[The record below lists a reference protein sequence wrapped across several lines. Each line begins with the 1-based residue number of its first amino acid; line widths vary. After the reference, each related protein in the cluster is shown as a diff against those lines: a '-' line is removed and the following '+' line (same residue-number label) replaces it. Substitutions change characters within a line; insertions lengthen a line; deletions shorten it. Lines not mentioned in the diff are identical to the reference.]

1 MQGKEAGTPQDKKK
15 RSELITT
22 HPGLVD
28 QSGTTVTPRKD
39 FQALATA
46 IKNTAA
52 DTANP
57 SISMNAYTATNVPR
71 DCPAVTEGLWEAA
84 EALPPTPNAT
94 LCENM
99 VASSSC
105 VPTDATVAD
114 AEKIGSLFG
123 TVCGM
128 DAKACA
134 GITSDAAKGSYGDFV
149 MCNPV
154 QQLTHALNEYYANQ
168 KKASSACDFDGQAKV
183 VSPTEAAI
191 TPASGSTTGSS
202 SSSGSGSSSSSSSGG
217 SGSVSGTSASP
228 SSPSTSAN
236 NSTAPASSS
245 SSGSSSQQ
253 GGTAAGGGGG
263 SSASQNGT
271 DSASGAGGKS
281 SSQGGDTTT
290 AEKGGDSSSDS
301 SSAAPSS
308 AVSSSAAPAS
318 ATASSSAGD
327 DSSAGASDSSSSS
340 SSSDASSDSA
350 SSDAASNASSDTAS
364 DASSA
369 DASTATPASVV
380 SSESAS
386 QGSNSATVIQGSSD
400 AGRTSVVGN
409 TGLLLAAVAVI
420 ASTLL

>member
-1 MQGKEAGTPQDKKK
+1 MRE
-15 RSELITT
+15 RERELIT
-22 HPGLVD
+22 HQNLGLVD

-57 SISMNAYTATNVPR
+57 SISMNAYTASNVPR
-71 DCPAVTEGLWEAA
+71 ACPAVTKGLWEAA
-84 EALPPTPNAT
+84 EALPPTPNTT

-99 VASSSC
+99 VASSAC
-105 VPTDATVAD
+105 VPTEATAGN
-114 AEKIGSLFG
+114 AKALGSLFG

-128 DAKACA
+128 DQKACA
-134 GITSDAAKGSYGDFV
+134 GITSDAATGTYGDFV
-149 MCNPV
+149 MCSPV
-154 QQLTHALNEYYANQ
+154 QQLTHALNSYYANQ
-168 KKASSACDFDGQAKV
+168 KKASTACDFDGQAKV

-191 TPASGSTTGSS
+191 TPSSGSTSGS
-202 SSSGSGSSSSSSSGG
+202 SSSGSSSKSGSS

-236 NSTAPASSS
+236 STSSSSSS
-245 SSGSSSQQ
+245 SSGGSSQQ
-253 GGTAAGGGGG
+253 GGSAAAGGS

-271 DSASGAGGKS
+271 TTSASGSDGK
-281 SSQGGDTTT
+281 SQGGGST
-290 AEKGGDSSSDS
+290 AEKGGDTSS
-301 SSAAPSS
+301 SSASASASS

-318 ATASSSAGD
+318 ATASSGAT
-327 DSSAGASDSSSSS
+327 DSSAGASDASPN
-340 SSSDASSDSA
+340 ASSDSA
-350 SSDAASNASSDTAS
+350 SGSASDASSNTAS

-369 DASTATPASVV
+369 DASAATPASAL
-380 SSESAS
+380 SSTSESAS
-386 QGSNSATVIQGSSD
+386 QGSNSAAVIQGSSD

>member
-1 MQGKEAGTPQDKKK
+1 MQG
-15 RSELITT
+15 ELEKGGGRERERTN
-22 HPGLVD
+22 HPPNPGLVD

-57 SISMNAYTATNVPR
+57 SISMNSYTASNVPR
-71 DCPAVTEGLWEAA
+71 ACPAVTTGLWEAA

-105 VPTDATVAD
+105 VPTEATTGD

-134 GITSDAAKGSYGDFV
+134 GITSDAAKGVYGDFV

-168 KKASSACDFDGQAKV
+168 KKASTACDFAGQAKV

-191 TPASGSTTGSS
+191 TPSSGSTSG
-202 SSSGSGSSSSSSSGG
+202 SSSGSGSSSSSSGG

-236 NSTAPASSS
+236 NSTAPASGSS

-253 GGTAAGGGGG
+253 GGSAGGG

-271 DSASGAGGKS
+271 ASSSGAGGKS
-281 SSQGGDTTT
+281 QGGGTT
-290 AEKGGDSSSDS
+290 AEKGGSSSDS
-301 SSAAPSS
+301 SATPSS

-318 ATASSSAGD
+318 ATASSSTAD
-327 DSSAGASDSSSSS
+327 DSSSAGASDASSSSDTS
-340 SSSDASSDSA
+340 SDAASSPDAASDASSDA
-350 SSDAASNASSDTAS
+350 
-364 DASSA
+364 SA
-369 DASTATPASVV
+369 DASAANPASVV
-380 SSESAS
+380 SSSASESAS

>member
-1 MQGKEAGTPQDKKK
+1 MRE
-15 RSELITT
+15 RELIT
-22 HPGLVD
+22 HQNLGLVD

-57 SISMNAYTATNVPR
+57 SISMNAYTASNVPR
-71 DCPAVTEGLWEAA
+71 ACPAVTKGLWEAA
-84 EALPPTPNAT
+84 EALPPTPNTT

-99 VASSSC
+99 VASSAC
-105 VPTDATVAD
+105 VPTEATAGN
-114 AEKIGSLFG
+114 AKALGSLFG

-128 DAKACA
+128 DQKACA
-134 GITSDAAKGSYGDFV
+134 GITSDAATGTYGDFV
-149 MCNPV
+149 MCSPV
-154 QQLTHALNEYYANQ
+154 QQLTHALNSYYANQ
-168 KKASSACDFDGQAKV
+168 KKASTACDFDGQAKV

-191 TPASGSTTGSS
+191 TPSSGSTSGS
-202 SSSGSGSSSSSSSGG
+202 SSSGSSSSKSGSS

-236 NSTAPASSS
+236 STSSSSSS
-245 SSGSSSQQ
+245 SSGGSSQQ
-253 GGTAAGGGGG
+253 GGSAAAGGS

-271 DSASGAGGKS
+271 TTSASGSDGK
-281 SSQGGDTTT
+281 SQGGGST
-290 AEKGGDSSSDS
+290 AEKGGDTSS
-301 SSAAPSS
+301 SSASASASS

-318 ATASSSAGD
+318 ATASSGAT
-327 DSSAGASDSSSSS
+327 DSSAGASDASSNT
-340 SSSDASSDSA
+340 SSDSA
-350 SSDAASNASSDTAS
+350 SGSASDASSNTAS
-364 DASSA
+364 DAASSA
-369 DASTATPASVV
+369 DASAATPASAL
-380 SSESAS
+380 SSTSESAS
-386 QGSNSATVIQGSSD
+386 QGSNSAAVIQGSSV